1 MRTASP
7 ASKQESKIVF
17 SDPPAMCRKT
27 ARAWASWQGG
37 KRTILHEGGG
47 DWEVRALGASG
58 CRNAGLWVWGV
69 RLLAKGF

>member
-17 SDPPAMCRKT
+17 SDPPAMCP
-27 ARAWASWQGG
+27 SWQGG
-37 KRTILHEGGG
+37 KRIILHEGGG